1 MFEQATKM
9 KLRFDSPMGQLTT
22 EDVWDLPLTGR
33 KFSLDD
39 LAKSLN
45 RQIKEAEEESFV
57 VKRTSANQ
65 TLNLKFDIVKHVI
78 QVKMDEAE
86 VKDQAAKKKAE
97 KARILEIISQKE
109 NEALQS
115 KSLDELKAL
124 LNG

>member
-1 MFEQATKM
+1 MFERATKM

-22 EDVWDLPLTGR
+22 EDLWDLPLTGR

-39 LAKSLN
+39 LAKNLN

-57 VKRTSANQ
+57 VKRTYANQ

-97 KARILEIISQKE
+97 KARIMEIISQKE